1 MPAATEYRNVA
12 ILFGSQAMHISSQ
25 IVLFTL
31 AGLVGQMLADDK
43 ALATLPVSA
52 VIVATALTT
61 IPASLLM
68 KRIGRRAGFM
78 IGSTTGLTGILIA
91 SYAVWSSS
99 FWLFVIGS
107 FIVGINGGFAQY
119 YRFAAADVA
128 SREFRPR
135 AISYVIAGGIA
146 AAVIGPQIVRW
157 TNDLLPVPFLGS
169 ILSLTIPILIA
180 ILLLSQLS
188 IPKLSDEEIKAT
200 GRPLFQITSNPT
212 FIVSVLSGMVGYGT
226 MSMIMTATPIAM
238 VGCGFGINESAGVI
252 QWHVMGMFIPALF
265 TGHLINRFR
274 VLPIVFTGLVLLMG
288 CVATAI
294 AGIDI
299 MNFTIALVALGL
311 GWNFTFVG
319 ASSLLTETYHPSE
332 RAKVQATNDFLV
344 FGTAALGSVSAGAML
359 DAYDWN
365 TVNLFALPLIA
376 LTALVVI
383 WYALTHHRKLRLLKE
398 AEETA

>member
-1 MPAATEYRNVA
+1 MPTTNERRNVA

-31 AGLVGQMLADDK
+31 AGLVGQMLAEDK
-43 ALATLPVSA
+43 AFATLPVSA

-68 KRIGRRAGFM
+68 KKVGHRAGFM
-78 IGSTTGLTGILIA
+78 MGSMTGLIGILIA

-99 FWLFVIGS
+99 FWLFVMGT

-146 AAVIGPQIVRW
+146 AAIIGPQLVRW
-157 TNDLLPVPFLGS
+157 TNDLLPVPFLGA
-169 ILSLTIPILIA
+169 ILALTVPFCLGL
-180 ILLLSQLS
+180 LLLSGLS
-188 IPKLSDEEIKAT
+188 IPKLSEEDIQSS
-200 GRPLFQITSNPT
+200 GRPLFQISRNPT
-212 FIVSVLSGMVGYGT
+212 FVVSVLSGMVGYGA

-265 TGHLINRFR
+265 TGHLINRFG
-274 VLPIVFTGLVLLMG
+274 VLPIIFSGLILLLG
-288 CVATAI
+288 CIVVAI

-299 MNFTIALVALGL
+299 MNFTVALIALGV

-319 ASSLLTETYHPSE
+319 ASSLLTETYRPSE
-332 RAKVQATNDFLV
+332 RAKVQASNDFLV

-359 DAYDWN
+359 DAFDWN
-365 TVNLFALPLIA
+365 MVNLLALPLIVI
-376 LTALVVI
+376 TALVTL
-383 WYALTHHRKLRLLKE
+383 WYALTHHRKQGQVKG
-398 AEETA
+398 

>member
-1 MPAATEYRNVA
+1 MPAANEYRNVA

-31 AGLVGQMLADDK
+31 AGLVGQMLAEDK
-43 ALATLPVSA
+43 AFATLPVSA
-52 VIVATALTT
+52 IIVATAMTT

-78 IGSTTGLTGILIA
+78 IGSTTGLGGVLIA

-99 FWLFVIGS
+99 FWLFVLGT
-107 FIVGINGGFAQY
+107 FVVGINGGFAQY
-119 YRFAAADVA
+119 YRFAAADAA

-146 AAVIGPQIVRW
+146 AAFIGPQLVRW

-169 ILSLTIPILIA
+169 VLSLSGLVLVSLI
-180 ILLLSQLS
+180 LLSQLS
-188 IPKLSDEEIKAT
+188 IPKLSDEEIRAS
-200 GRPLFQITSNPT
+200 GRPLFKITSNPT
-212 FIVSVLSGMVGYGT
+212 FIVSVLSGMVGYGS
-226 MSMIMTATPIAM
+226 MSMLMTATPIAM
-238 VGCGFGINESAGVI
+238 VGCGFNVTQSAGVI
-252 QWHVMGMFIPALF
+252 QWHVLGMFGPALF
-265 TGHLINRFR
+265 TGHLIHRFG
-274 VLPIVFTGLVLLMG
+274 VLPIIFSGLVLLMA
-288 CVATAI
+288 CIAVAL

-299 MNFTIALVALGL
+299 MNFTIALIALGL

-319 ASSLLTETYHPSE
+319 ASSLLTETYHPAE

-344 FGTAALGSVSAGAML
+344 FGTAALGSLSAGAML

-365 TVNLFALPLIA
+365 TVNLFALPLIM
-376 LTALVVI
+376 LTALVTA
-383 WYALTHHRKLRLLKE
+383 WYALTHHRKQRQLAE